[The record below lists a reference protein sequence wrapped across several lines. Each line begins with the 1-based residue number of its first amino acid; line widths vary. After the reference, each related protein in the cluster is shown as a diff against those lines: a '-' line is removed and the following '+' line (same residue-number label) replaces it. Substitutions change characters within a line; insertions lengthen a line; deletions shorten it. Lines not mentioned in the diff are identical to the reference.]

1 MEKITR
7 IEKVKRIMNERRVCY
22 WTASSCLD
30 ADYFYK
36 LNTYTVTIGE
46 SFSYDLNDIDENL
59 YHNLICMIAS
69 YHTVLFSLEWCV
81 IHHSEELHFPCYTY
95 HKAYEKCLSGKD
107 VYDEL
112 LHLPN
117 DSHVRVIKM
126 YDVIRKEVIPC
137 VKITKLIEEDK
148 YME

>member
-7 IEKVKRIMNERRVCY
+7 IEKVKRIMNERRVGY

-30 ADYFYK
+30 ADYVNS
-36 LNTYTVTIGE
+36 LDTYTVTIGE

-59 YHNLICMIAS
+59 YHNLICMIVS

-81 IHHSEELHFPCYTY
+81 IHHSKEISFPYYTY
-95 HKAYEKCLSGKD
+95 HQAYSKCLSGKETFD
-107 VYDEL
+107 KL
-112 LHLPN
+112 LHLK
-117 DSHVRVIKM
+117 DSHVRVLKM
-126 YDVIRKEVIPC
+126 YDVIRKEVIPH
-137 VKITKLIEEDK
+137 VKITKLIEEDE